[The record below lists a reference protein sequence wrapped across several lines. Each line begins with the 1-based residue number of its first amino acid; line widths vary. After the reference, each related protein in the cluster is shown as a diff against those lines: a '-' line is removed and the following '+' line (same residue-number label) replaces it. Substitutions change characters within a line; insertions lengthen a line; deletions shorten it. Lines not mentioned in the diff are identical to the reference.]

1 MQRERSRDEGGTTYK
16 VEEARFVSSCFSWP
30 SSARPHLSLLLAN
43 NGVSS
48 NVFDN
53 VNPGPSGNPSL
64 YKTHTPP
71 ATGRNGVTRGKTN
84 PQERRRKK
92 KREEPGRS
100 CTAIRVT
107 ELYSNIRYRD
117 SRVKIPVN
125 PLHHS

>member
-92 KREEPGRS
+92 KEKNRVDHALQLELQS
-100 CTAIRVT
+100 CTVT
-107 ELYSNIRYRD
+107 YVIETQELRFQ
-117 SRVKIPVN
+117 
-125 PLHHS
+125 